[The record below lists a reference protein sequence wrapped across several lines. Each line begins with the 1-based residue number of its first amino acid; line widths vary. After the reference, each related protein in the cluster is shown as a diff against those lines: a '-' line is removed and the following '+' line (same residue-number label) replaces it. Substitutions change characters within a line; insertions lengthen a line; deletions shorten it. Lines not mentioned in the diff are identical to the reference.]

1 MFKKDGSSPS
11 NIRDVAK
18 LAGVSI
24 ATVSLVLN
32 DKPGIKEGTK
42 RKVLAAAKK
51 LNYIPNIHAKRLFTK
66 RTGCIGLI
74 FASHID
80 DVLSNLVYSRVFRGA
95 SKSADR
101 NRYNLISIYGEKEF
115 IETHSLPRIVL
126 ERQADGFL
134 LIGRGISRDFAY
146 ALKEQNVPLAS
157 VVSLFEN
164 SNIPTV
170 SPAFKEGT
178 YIGVRHLAS
187 LGHRRIV
194 FIDSPFEYWSSRMR
208 IEGYQAA
215 LLESGIGFE
224 EELVFESDLTAEGGY
239 IATKKLLDD
248 RVDFTAISAV
258 NDTTAIGAIKA
269 LKEAGLRV
277 PEDIS
282 VVGFDD
288 IELSIYSDPPL
299 TTVWV
304 PWEEVGSTA
313 VDVLL
318 DVINGSHDGR
328 EMIELP
334 VKLVVRE
341 SCRDVSKGRG
351 SQR

>member
-1 MFKKDGSSPS
+1 MFKKDDNPPS

-32 DKPGIKEGTK
+32 NKPGIKEETK

-80 DVLSNLVYSRVFRGA
+80 DVLSNVVYSRVFRGA
-95 SKSADR
+95 SKFAEKKE
-101 NRYNLISIYGEKEF
+101 YNLISVYGEKEF

-178 YIGVRHLAS
+178 YIGVRYLAS
-187 LGHRRIV
+187 LGHRGIA
-194 FIDSPFEYWSSRMR
+194 FIDSPFEYWSSGMR
-208 IEGYQAA
+208 LEGYRAA
-215 LLESGIGFE
+215 LLEGGIGFK

-239 IATKKLLDD
+239 VATKKLLEGK
-248 RVDFTAISAV
+248 VGFTAISAA
-258 NDTTAIGAIKA
+258 NDATAIGAIKS
-269 LKEAGLRV
+269 LKETGLKV
-277 PEDIS
+277 PEDVS

-288 IELSIYSDPPL
+288 IELSVYSDPPL

-304 PWEEVGSTA
+304 PWEEVGSVA
-313 VDVLL
+313 VEVLL
-318 DVINGSHDGR
+318 DVINGSYDGKK
-328 EMIELP
+328 IVELP

-341 SCRDVSKGRG
+341 SCRDIARG
-351 SQR
+351 GGS